1 MRTAASRPLVCQCGC
16 DRAAAVVLRARRRRH
31 GGLGFQRDSALVL
44 SQQDLNDPFQ
54 AGVQFTVGHTFG
66 DSPYQVEASYFWVS
80 AFDSSAQVAD
90 PFNNLYSPFTTNH
103 GLAADPALDE
113 NSQVAIHLVSR
124 LESGDIN
131 VKCALPLPSGD
142 PTIMALLGVR
152 HLGVR
157 EEFDYSSLPS
167 LNPNPAY
174 VHAHTNNNLWG
185 PQIGTTVD
193 YGHQDTWVHFEG
205 KFRPCNND
213 ANRNLEADANAI
225 DVIHP
230 RQTRSCTAMVG
241 DVTLSVL
248 WRPTSAIVGRI
259 GYQALWVDQVAL
271 AGRNYAFDEFTLADA
286 AAEPPINQRG
296 TLIYHGPFAGL
307 QLSW

>member
-1 MRTAASRPLVCQCGC
+1 M
-16 DRAAAVVLRARRRRH
+16 
-31 GGLGFQRDSALVL
+31 
-44 SQQDLNDPFQ
+44 
-54 AGVQFTVGHTFG
+54 
-66 DSPYQVEASYFWVS
+66 
-80 AFDSSAQVAD
+80 
-90 PFNNLYSPFTTNH
+90 
-103 GLAADPALDE
+103 
-113 NSQVAIHLVSR
+113 
-124 LESGDIN
+124 
-131 VKCALPLPSGD
+131 
-142 PTIMALLGVR
+142 
-152 HLGVR
+152 
-157 EEFDYSSLPS
+157 PS

-193 YGHQDTWVHFEG
+193 YGHQDTWIHFEG
-205 KFRPCNND
+205 KFAICDNE

-230 RQTRSCTAMVG
+230 RQSRSCTAMVG
-241 DVTLSVL
+241 DINLSVL
-248 WRPTSAIVGRI
+248 WRPTSAIVGKI

-271 AGRNYAFDEFTLADA
+271 AGRNYAFDEFTLSDA